1 MNEFV
6 PSALK
11 KLIYCLILLSTVSCN
26 RQEIIQVNNNT
37 GTTLQ
42 IKGLQNASPL
52 SFEQLIE
59 NVRYVFL
66 ENFGKE
72 SIQVD
77 KLLFNNKRMYIL
89 DKSKNLLLIYNR
101 AGALQSAIKEVR
113 AFNVYKEKIYTY
125 NMLKGIIKTYTLSG
139 NYLNQNKIGFR
150 GVDFINL
157 NDSLLAFHTAGL
169 VTKDKGSSKYEVA
182 YVYKDGRLDKFTIPI
197 TEDKQGVNY
206 AATGRFS
213 CDKENTYFISSFGN
227 ELYQLKPDK
236 VNSCLKFDFG
246 TLTLTDSLFQTF
258 KEIEDYSFFPYIF
271 NITNKFNTNEDS
283 FFSCTYKGAEAYF
296 IVQNSKKQ
304 VIASGLSNSSGIGSD
319 FNNTIPEAF
328 SNGDYVSII
337 GREEFTSN
345 YKLLISKRSTYG
357 KTALGKLTKEK
368 INSNKNLVL
377 MFFKLKNLNLYSGT
391 RVAAHHL

>member
-1 MNEFV
+1 MNEFT

-11 KLIYCLILLSTVSCN
+11 KFLYCLVLLCAVSCN
-26 RQEIIQVNNNT
+26 RQEVININNNT
-37 GTTLQ
+37 GTTLK
-42 IKGLQNASPL
+42 INGLQNAQPL

-77 KLLFNNKRMYIL
+77 KILFNNKRMYIL
-89 DKSKNLLLIYNR
+89 DKSKDLLLIYNST
-101 AGALQSAIKEVR
+101 GALQSAIKEVR

-125 NMLKGIIKTYTLSG
+125 NTLKGIIKTYTLSG
-139 NYLNQNKIGFR
+139 NYLNQNIIGFR

-157 NDSLLAFHTAGL
+157 NDSLFAFHTAGL

-182 YVYKDGRLDKFTIPI
+182 YVYKDGRLAKFTVPIP
-197 TEDKQGVNY
+197 EDKQGVNY

-213 CDKENTYFISSFGN
+213 CDKENTYFIPSLGN
-227 ELYQLKPDK
+227 ELYQLKPNQVK
-236 VNSCLKFDFG
+236 SFLKFDFG
-246 TLTLTDSLFQTF
+246 QLTLTDSLFKTF

-296 IVQNSKKQ
+296 VVQNSKKH
-304 VIASGLSNSSGIGSD
+304 VIASGLSNSAGIRSD

-328 SNGDYVSII
+328 SNNEYISII
-337 GREEFTSN
+337 ERKEFISN
-345 YKLLISKRSTYG
+345 YNLLISKRSTYG
-357 KTALGKLTKEK
+357 NAVLNKLSQEK
-368 INSNKNLVL
+368 IESNKNPVL
-377 MFFKLKNLNLYSGT
+377 MFFKLKDLNLYNGT
-391 RVAAHHL
+391 RATARR